1 MPIYTFLWNIH
12 FYLHTISIQILYNH
26 CGRGK
31 QLILG
36 APRILRTTD
45 VYIKLCKYSS
55 ISFFCIHT
63 HTPFVRQWLE
73 HTNHRLIP
81 TISPF
86 HPRYLWIIRVTIYLN
101 IVPCGIYPSHY
112 HAYEAFPNLVLHTQ
126 VPIPWHNIISYHIIS
141 YHVTTYQ
148 IYQQHHHSIDECRMP
163 LQLFSLC
170 KETRGIPWKT
180 V

>member
-1 MPIYTFLWNIH
+1 MPIYTFFWNIH

-45 VYIKLCKYSS
+45 LYIKLCKYSS

-63 HTPFVRQWLE
+63 HTHFVRQWLE

-86 HPRYLWIIRVTIYLN
+86 HPRYLWIILVTIYLN
-101 IVPCGIYPSHY
+101 TVPCGIYPSHY

-141 YHVTTYQ
+141 CYNLSNIPTTSPCYWW
-148 IYQQHHHSIDECRMP
+148 MP
-163 LQLFSLC
+163 NASSVVFPL
-170 KETRGIPWKT
+170 
-180 V
+180 